1 MRKIIIGLGIGIA
14 AIVVVLAAL
23 LLLVDVNRY
32 RGTVQA
38 QLERQLGRSVK
49 LGRMTLGILPLRFQ
63 VEDPVIAEDPSF
75 SSEAPFIRAEKLD
88 TRVSLSSLFGRN
100 LDVESIDLE
109 RPTLELIRNKRGN
122 WNFSTLGAPGGTANA
137 ASPRAGSERGV
148 SLERLSIHD
157 GHVAVTDLQ
166 RAQGRTVFDHID
178 LTSRLAAGT
187 GRTAAAGNLQLNAA
201 RFNGVDLGY
210 PIAVD
215 YDVELKP
222 LEGLLSINRAKVL
235 VGKTPIDVA
244 GSLTTNTTP
253 AQLDLS
259 IKTGDV
265 SISEIARLASAFG
278 VAFAP
283 GTNVSG
289 RIEADVKASGPAS
302 KPALN
307 GRISGQDLK
316 ISNKDITQPVEVRAI
331 ELRLSPA
338 EIRSNDFTAVSGKTN
353 VAARFIV
360 RQYTSAS
367 PLIDMELR
375 APNATLPE
383 IQSIARAYGIKG
395 LDQINGNGNLNIE
408 MRAAGPVQSL
418 DSQNL
423 IRALKGSMSLDFND
437 VRISGFD
444 LAHELG
450 VIGGFAAS
458 SSEQKFTDII
468 KLAGHIAVTDG
479 IAHTD
484 DLKAQTA
491 LGEMSAAGTGDL
503 SSDALSVK
511 LLAVLSK
518 TFTDKLGGGRIG
530 GYMRTA
536 FANETGEI
544 VIPVTVTGT
553 FKQPRFAPDARTI
566 VEMQK
571 QRFIP
576 AFQPGQKPADTIR
589 GIIGGFLGGKK

>member
-1 MRKIIIGLGIGIA
+1 MRKIIIGLGIGIT

-187 GRTAAAGNLQLNAA
+187 GRTAAAGNLKLNAA

-253 AQLDLS
+253 AQLDLL

-278 VAFAP
+278 VAVAP

-353 VAARFIV
+353 VAARFMV

-367 PLIDMELR
+367 PFIDMELR
-375 APNATLPE
+375 AANATLPE
-383 IQSIARAYGIKG
+383 IQSMARAYGIKG

-418 DSQNL
+418 DSGNL

-450 VIGGFAAS
+450 VIGGFAA
-458 SSEQKFTDII
+458 
-468 KLAGHIAVTDG
+468 
-479 IAHTD
+479 
-484 DLKAQTA
+484 
-491 LGEMSAAGTGDL
+491 
-503 SSDALSVK
+503 
-511 LLAVLSK
+511 
-518 TFTDKLGGGRIG
+518 
-530 GYMRTA
+530 
-536 FANETGEI
+536 
-544 VIPVTVTGT
+544 
-553 FKQPRFAPDARTI
+553 
-566 VEMQK
+566 
-571 QRFIP
+571 
-576 AFQPGQKPADTIR
+576 
-589 GIIGGFLGGKK
+589 